1 MRTASTEFEPVT
13 PPQIIADL
21 MKLLFDMAV
30 PAAICTMILA
40 GIALRQEGGVNFQA
54 GGKFQRWALWSV
66 ILLTLPQFLSWFAAQ
81 GISMPAQG
89 GSIGSAWVANVE
101 NSFTGFI
108 SNIVVARLIP
118 ILAAFC
124 VLKAALDAA
133 EGHSP
138 LASIIAGIFLL
149 SVSGTVQ
156 LMQSWNSGSEFATTD
171 MLTSAWNYLA
181 GTILPEAAGLAI
193 VGAIFNYAR
202 HRPFMPLVGSGL
214 AFLSVSGI
222 WKLIQA
228 MVGG

>member
-1 MRTASTEFEPVT
+1 MTL
-13 PPQIIADL
+13 PQIIADL

-30 PAAICTMILA
+30 PAAICSMVLA

-54 GGKFQRWALWSV
+54 GGKFQRWVLWSV

-81 GISMPAQG
+81 GISMPAQSSG
-89 GSIGSAWVANVE
+89 IGSPWVSSVE

-108 SNIVVARLIP
+108 SNVLVARLIP

-133 EGHSP
+133 EGQSP

-171 MLTSAWNYLA
+171 MLTSAWNFLA

-214 AFLSVSGI
+214 ALLSVSGI
-222 WKLIQA
+222 WKLVQA
-228 MVGG
+228 MAGG

>member
-1 MRTASTEFEPVT
+1 MTL
-13 PPQIIADL
+13 PQIIVDL

-30 PAAICTMILA
+30 PAAICTMVLA
-40 GIALRQEGGVNFQA
+40 GIALRQEGGVNFQT

-81 GISMPAQG
+81 GISMPPQG
-89 GSIGSAWVANVE
+89 GSISSPWVVSVETSLAGFVSNV
-101 NSFTGFI
+101 
-108 SNIVVARLIP
+108 VVARLVP

-124 VLKAALDAA
+124 VLKAALDVA

-138 LASIIAGIFLL
+138 LSSIVAGMFLL
-149 SVSGTVQ
+149 CASGTVQ
-156 LMQSWNSGSEFATTD
+156 LMQSWNSGTEFATTD
-171 MLTSAWNYLA
+171 MLTAAWNFLV
-181 GTILPEAAGLAI
+181 GTILPEAAGLSI

-222 WKLIQA
+222 WKLVQA
-228 MVGG
+228 MVG

>member
-1 MRTASTEFEPVT
+1 VT
-13 PPQIIADL
+13 LPHIIVDV

-30 PAAICTMILA
+30 PAAICTMVLA

-54 GGKFQRWALWSV
+54 GGKFQRWMLWSV

-81 GISMPAQG
+81 GISMPGQG
-89 GSIGSAWVANVE
+89 GNINSPWVASVE
-101 NSFTGFI
+101 TSITGFV
-108 SNIVVARLIP
+108 SNVLVSKLIP

-133 EGHSP
+133 EGQSP
-138 LASIIAGIFLL
+138 LASVIAGIFLL

-156 LMQSWNSGSEFATTD
+156 LIQSWNSGSEFATTD
-171 MLTSAWNYLA
+171 MLTSAWNFLA
-181 GTILPEAAGLAI
+181 GTILPEAAGLAV

-222 WKLIQA
+222 WKLVQA
-228 MVGG
+228 MVG